1 MPNLRSKTWT
11 TTTPATVND
20 AQYWEDHLI
29 SDTAAQKAANAVQS
43 VNGTLPDVNGNINIT
58 PHSGGPTII
67 DSLSSTDPA
76 AGLSANMGR
85 VLDEKKVDIA
95 QGAENEGKILKVDAN
110 GDLVL
115 STGGGGAAVWGG
127 ITGTLGDQTD
137 LSIALGSKY
146 DTADTAETTID
157 DADYFPYYD
166 TSATAK
172 RKSLWSNIKA
182 VLKTYF
188 DTLYRADKEVSRD
201 DATAV
206 AGGTVRIPAS
216 GTSEKLSTS
225 NTTGKM
231 IVPFADD
238 GTGAPVQIK
247 SCTPTIAAAGGYVDI
262 VVVNAVSN
270 IRMGVKII

>member
-11 TTTPATVND
+11 PTTPATVND

-29 SDTAAQKAANAVQS
+29 SDDAAQKAEGAVQS
-43 VNGTLPDVNGNINIT
+43 VNNTLPDVNGNINIT

-67 DSLSSTDPA
+67 DALTSTDPA

-137 LSIALGSKY
+137 LANALADKY
-146 DTADTAETTID
+146 DVGDTAETTID
-157 DADYFPYYD
+157 DTDYFPYYD

-172 RKSLWSNIKA
+172 RKSLWSNIKS

-188 DTLYRADKEVSRD
+188 DSIYLVKKCTGEITTAGTDVTIT
-201 DATAV
+201 DASITANSTIS
-206 AGGTVRIPAS
+206 TVC
-216 GTSEKLSTS
+216 S
-225 NTTGKM
+225 NIANDAYISIT
-231 IVPFADD
+231 P
-238 GTGAPVQIK
+238 GTG
-247 SCTPTIAAAGGYVDI
+247 SCVVKFATSAVRKVSIYVD
-262 VVVNAVSN
+262 N
-270 IRMGVKII
+270 RT

>member
-11 TTTPATVND
+11 PTTPATTND

-29 SDTAAQKAANAVQS
+29 SDTAAQRAANAVQS
-43 VNGTLPDVNGNINIT
+43 VNNTLPDANGNINIT
-58 PHSGGPTII
+58 PHAGGPTII
-67 DSLSSTDPA
+67 DSLSSSDTS

-115 STGGGGAAVWGG
+115 STGGGAAVWGG

-137 LSIALGSKY
+137 LANALADKY
-146 DTADTAETTID
+146 DVGDTAETTID
-157 DADYFPYYD
+157 DADYVPFYD
-166 TSATAK
+166 SSATAK
-172 RKSLWSNIKA
+172 RKSLWSNIKS

-188 DTLYRADKEVSRD
+188 DSLYVTDRTVYETGVSV
-201 DATAV
+201 V
-206 AGGTVRIPAS
+206 AGSDARIPAS
-216 GTSEKLSTS
+216 GTSPKLSTT
-225 NTTGKM
+225 NTAHRM

-238 GTGAPVQIK
+238 GTDDPVPITKTVVTQD
-247 SCTPTIAAAGGYVDI
+247 STGGYVKI
-262 VVVNAVSN
+262 TLAKTVSN
-270 IRMGVKII
+270 IEMGVKII